1 MTSKMSVVVGC
12 GLAVALSMP
21 AVSAQEPSAYSGI
34 VVFGTSLS
42 DPGNAFALR
51 GGTNTPPDYQVDPL
65 LIPGIP
71 FARGGHHFSDG
82 ATWVEQL
89 GRSMGLAASV
99 RPAYRSDGARAT
111 NYAVGSARARE
122 AGETVD
128 LGEQVA
134 AFLSDHGGV
143 APSDALYV
151 IEMGSSDVRDAIV
164 AYQSSGP
171 AAAQAILQQAI
182 GSIAQ
187 SMQLLYQS
195 GAQHFLVWLPPN
207 VALTPAIRQ
216 LAQANPA
223 VTTLATFLT
232 AGFNS
237 GLSGV
242 LNGLSGLPRMV
253 ITRFDADGLLN
264 AITADPGSFGLT
276 NVTAACITPS
286 AAPYVCD
293 SPDEYL
299 FWDGIHPTR
308 AGHAL
313 AAHEAARLLGR

>member
-12 GLAVALSMP
+12 AAAVLFSQSP
-21 AVSAQEPSAYSGI
+21 VSAQEPTAYSGI

-42 DPGNAFALR
+42 DSGNAFALR

-82 ATWVEQL
+82 ATWIEQL
-89 GRSMGLAASV
+89 GRAMGLAASV
-99 RPAYRSDGARAT
+99 RPAYRSEGAKAT

-134 AFLSDHGGV
+134 AFLADHAGV

-164 AYQSSGP
+164 AYQTGGP
-171 AAAQAILQQAI
+171 TAAQAILAQAI

-187 SMQLLYQS
+187 NMQLLYQS
-195 GAQHFLVWLPPN
+195 GARHFLVWLPPN

-223 VTTLATFLT
+223 VAALATFLT
-232 AGFNS
+232 TSFNS
-237 GLSGV
+237 GLSSV
-242 LNGLSGLPRMV
+242 LGGFSASTEMI
-253 ITRFDADGLLN
+253 ITRFDAYSLLN
-264 AITADPGSFGLT
+264 AIAANPLSFGLT

-286 AAPYVCD
+286 EAPYFCD
-293 SPDEYL
+293 SPDDYL